1 MLLIMY
7 FMQYQSFTFQSWSV
21 DWIGLKADHA
31 DALPPHSRHPKGLS
45 EEMVDRGVRVQMGL
59 VQLPDLDPD
68 VGADVQVHVVAVIF
82 MA

>member
-1 MLLIMY
+1 M
-7 FMQYQSFTFQSWSV
+7 V
-21 DWIGLKADHA
+21 
-31 DALPPHSRHPKGLS
+31 SRHPKGLS